1 MVTFA
6 FIFGTLSC
14 VPNKKIVYLQKNDLK
29 TKSIPYDTVV
39 RTYSIEKFEY
49 RLQPNDI
56 LYIDV
61 KSLTQTEFDIFK
73 KVNENTQTFSN
84 PAMMSQ
90 GPGLLM
96 IGYLIDYQGNID
108 FPIIG
113 KVSLSG
119 LTIFEAEAKLASEMS
134 KYVEL
139 PMIKLRLINNRIT
152 VLGEVNKEGAVTLA
166 NNRVSMLEAI
176 GLAGGF
182 GELADRSKIK
192 VVRQQGDSTMVFY
205 LNILDEN
212 FFNSPFFYIHQNDVI
227 IVPPLK
233 QRPFRRYFGQNVS
246 IFISTLSTLLLVI
259 SFVTR

>member
-1 MVTFA
+1 MLITLLS
-6 FIFGTLSC
+6 GTISC
-14 VPNKKIVYLQKNDLK
+14 VSNKKIVYLQKDDLHK
-29 TKSIPYDTVV
+29 KNIITDTIV
-39 RTYSIEKFEY
+39 RTYTLQKFEY
-49 RLQPNDI
+49 KLQPNDI

-73 KVNENTQTFSN
+73 KVNENAQNFSN

-96 IGYLIDYQGNID
+96 IGYLVDYNGNID

-113 KVSLSG
+113 SIYLKD
-119 LTIFEAEAKLASEMS
+119 LTIFEAEAKLAAEMA

-139 PMIKLRLINNRIT
+139 PMVKIRIINNRIT
-152 VLGEVNKEGAVTLA
+152 VLGEVNREGTVTLA

-182 GELADRSKIK
+182 GELADRSRVKII
-192 VVRQQGDSTMVFY
+192 RQQGDSTMIFY

-212 FFNSPFFYIHQNDVI
+212 FFDSRFFYVHQNDVI
-227 IVPPLK
+227 IVPPLR
-233 QRPFRRYFGQNVS
+233 QRPFRRYFGQNLSLFV
-246 IFISTLSTLLLVI
+246 STLTTLILVI
-259 SFVTR
+259 TLTSR